1 MKLNK
6 TKILFTTG
14 IFGILSAEAYSQTQ
28 SIYMCK
34 ACPAGTYAGLGS
46 NTCTQCPA
54 GSYSQIG
61 ASSCTK
67 CGTGEYSVAGA
78 TSCSKCPSGQTSDS
92 TGSKCVDIK
101 LEYKIEATIAEFTSG
116 GKESSGILQPGF
128 YAVILGGGDGGSFDG
143 PSAFKHRSRRE
154 GFNVNYQD
162 SRTAQIGGAGARL
175 QYVFEVSQPNTKYQ
189 LISGE
194 DGTKRTEHD
203 GDAAGGGGASL
214 LDIDGKTIYI
224 AGGGGGRSNM
234 IDCDLTQGGFGGSFG
249 AGGAGGG
256 WYGEALGRQGGNSGN
271 LKGGAT
277 TGDGQNGNSGEVL
290 YRYSALFGAG
300 VCYGGGCCS
309 GRAPGGRGQN
319 GGIVSARTGSSDAF
333 AIIREGG
340 KIVPFFTHA
349 GTKDYYGGVGGFC
362 SSTKDLY
369 QTDPK
374 CIFQGGGCSEVGE
387 INNLYGTGDEL
398 RAKFNELSEICE
410 TPLQEYKLLT
420 GHDKYYNPTYDTVY
434 LRHPGNGKT
443 NVKSNTD
450 KFNNKLCS
458 HCAKLYKIK

>member
-14 IFGILSAEAYSQTQ
+14 IFGILSAETYSQTQ

-67 CGTGEYSVAGA
+67 CGTDEYSVAGA
-78 TSCSKCPSGQTSDS
+78 TSCSKCPAGKTSDS

-128 YAVILGGGDGGSFDG
+128 YAVILGGGNGGSFNG
-143 PSAFKHRSRRE
+143 PAAFKYRDKHDPFS
-154 GFNVNYQD
+154 VDYQD
-162 SRTAQIGGAGARL
+162 SRTPQIGGAGARL
-175 QYVFEVSQPNTKYQ
+175 QYVFQVSQPNTKYQ

-194 DGTKRTEHD
+194 DGTKRTKHD

-234 IDCDLTQGGFGGSFG
+234 VDCDLTQGGFGGSFG

-256 WYGEALGRQGGNSGN
+256 WYNEALGYKGGNSGN
-271 LKGGAT
+271 LKGGAQ
-277 TGDGQNGNSGEVL
+277 TGDGENGKSGEVL
-290 YRYSALFGAG
+290 SRYNTLFGAN
-300 VCYGGGCCS
+300 CYDGGSCS
-309 GRAPGGRGQN
+309 GRAPGGRGEN
-319 GGIVSARTGSSDAF
+319 GGAVSKLTGSSDPF
-333 AIIREGG
+333 VMMKEGA
-340 KIVPFFTHA
+340 KLVPFFTHA
-349 GTKDYYGGVGGFC
+349 DTKEYYGGVGGFC
-362 SSTKDLY
+362 STVKDLY

-374 CIFQGGGCSEVGE
+374 CIFQGGGCSEKKDGE
-387 INNLYGTGDEL
+387 ISKAYGTGDEL

-410 TPLQEYKLLT
+410 TPLQEYII
-420 GHDKYYNPTYDTVY
+420 YNEENSVNTVY

-450 KFNNKLCS
+450 KFNDKLCS